1 MRSPLVLFAD
11 LRAAAT
17 SPLRCV
23 FASALALGAASAA
36 HAHHGFGNFDRNT
49 EVLLKGTVK
58 SIDFV
63 NPHAYVYFDVTG
75 SDGAS
80 TAYRCEMRAATV
92 LRRSGWSAEMF
103 KPGEPIEITGA
114 PDRFDSRSCYV
125 NTVVF
130 ADGTTADRYA
140 QLAKPASAAPVAR
153 APRAAR
159 LPSGEPN
166 ISGDWAPEQLVMTD
180 PRGRDGAL
188 VPVSQVEQ
196 FQPGD
201 RPANN
206 NQPNR
211 PRTYEFTEAG
221 KQASEAFNNFT
232 RDNPRLRCETTS
244 ILFDWTFDG
253 PVNRITQN
261 GDSIT
266 LQYGQ
271 LGFTRTIHLNAEHP
285 ATIEP
290 SRGGHSVGRWEND
303 VLVVDTLGFAP
314 GVLSPPVMNSPELH
328 VVERFEL
335 DPAALTITRTYT
347 ATDPLY
353 YTGEYT
359 GSDKIAV
366 ADLPYAP
373 DACKELTFEDF
384 SKDGTAPGGVASTPL
399 PGAAGAPAGAAAA
412 PAAPAAAAASA
423 EPAPAEVPAK
433 SWWKFWE
440 WWD

>member
-1 MRSPLVLFAD
+1 
-11 LRAAAT
+11 
-17 SPLRCV
+17 
-23 FASALALGAASAA
+23 
-36 HAHHGFGNFDRNT
+36 
-49 EVLLKGTVK
+49 
-58 SIDFV
+58 
-63 NPHAYVYFDVTG
+63 
-75 SDGAS
+75 
-80 TAYRCEMRAATV
+80 
-92 LRRSGWSAEMF
+92 
-103 KPGEPIEITGA
+103 
-114 PDRFDSRSCYV
+114 
-125 NTVVF
+125 
-130 ADGTTADRYA
+130 
-140 QLAKPASAAPVAR
+140 
-153 APRAAR
+153 
-159 LPSGEPN
+159 
-166 ISGDWAPEQLVMTD
+166 
-180 PRGRDGAL
+180 
-188 VPVSQVEQ
+188 
-196 FQPGD
+196 
-201 RPANN
+201 
-206 NQPNR
+206 
-211 PRTYEFTEAG
+211 
-221 KQASEAFNNFT
+221 
-232 RDNPRLRCETTS
+232 
-244 ILFDWTFDG
+244 
-253 PVNRITQN
+253 
-261 GDSIT
+261 
-266 LQYGQ
+266 
-271 LGFTRTIHLNAEHP
+271 
-285 ATIEP
+285 
-290 SRGGHSVGRWEND
+290 